1 MLWMKWAHPEWF
13 PNDINISLTFS
24 IPFTFICCHITVSQ
38 VSYKPE
44 SNEIQS
50 KEMDPVS
57 PFYDQWFCTF
67 VFGYSKTNYK
77 IHTLNYKNI
86 SAQQFKSSNIRISNG
101 FYIFKK
107 KSLKLWKFKNHLS
120 TSIFFGTLSWK
131 NLKLFVL
138 LGKTVS
144 TVSELVTQRSIK
156 SDLFTSRVFHCVRI
170 DCMCASDH
178 TEELSFESN
187 WKKSA
192 EMRYMVVW

>member
-1 MLWMKWAHPEWF
+1 MTLWSVNLHFLWSRHVSILSWAMLWMKWAHPEWF

-44 SNEIQS
+44 SNEKQS

-86 SAQQFKSSNIRISNG
+86 SAQQFKSSNIRIGNG
-101 FYIFKK
+101 SDIFKK

-120 TSIFFGTLSWK
+120 TSIHFGALC
-131 NLKLFVL
+131 
-138 LGKTVS
+138 LGKIWNYLFY
-144 TVSELVTQRSIK
+144 SEKQFQRF
-156 SDLFTSRVFHCVRI
+156 L
-170 DCMCASDH
+170 
-178 TEELSFESN
+178 N
-187 WKKSA
+187 WSLKDQ
-192 EMRYMVVW
+192 